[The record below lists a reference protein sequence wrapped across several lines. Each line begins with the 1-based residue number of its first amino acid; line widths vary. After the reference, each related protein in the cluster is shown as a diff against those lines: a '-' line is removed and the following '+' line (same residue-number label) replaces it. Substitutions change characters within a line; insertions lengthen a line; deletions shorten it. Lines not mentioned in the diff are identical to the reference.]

1 MAAYQD
7 LPADAKVWIYQ
18 ADRAFTDYEAITIQR
33 KLDAFVADWTSHKK
47 DVKALGQLYYNRFIV
62 LMADERSFRVSGCSI
77 DSSVAFIKELGQTL
91 EVDFFNRFN
100 IAYIQDDKAYVAD
113 KQQFRELFEQGKVDE
128 NTIVFNNLVQTKEEF
143 ENNWQ
148 IPLKESWQ
156 MKVFAA

>member
-1 MAAYQD
+1 MTAYQD
-7 LPADAKVWIYQ
+7 LPTDARVWIYQ

-33 KLDAFVADWTSHKK
+33 KLDAFVADWTSHKR

-62 LMADERSFRVSGCSI
+62 LMADEHSFRVSGCAI
-77 DSSVAFIKELGQTL
+77 DSSVAFVKDLGQTL

-100 IAYIQDDKAYVAD
+100 IAYKIGDEIYVAS
-113 KQQFRELFEQGKVDE
+113 KKQFRELLESGAVNED
-128 NTIVFNNLVQTKEEF
+128 TLVFNNLVQTKAEF
-143 ENNWQ
+143 EENWQ

>member
-1 MAAYQD
+1 MTAYQD

-62 LMADERSFRVSGCSI
+62 LMADERSFRVSGCAI

-100 IAYIQDDKAYVAD
+100 IAYKIDDHIQVAT
-113 KQQFRELFEQGKVDE
+113 KNEFRELLDKGVVTED
-128 NTIVFNNLVQTKEEF
+128 TLVFNNLVQTKAEF
-143 ENNWQ
+143 EENWL
-148 IPLKESWQ
+148 IPLRESWQ